1 MSSVRINIS
10 LPEELVDELSREIE
24 PRKKSLFIARAVRAS
39 LKEEKAKKLAA
50 EYQEAATEIRRLNQE
65 LEGALSDGLD

>member
-10 LPEELVDELSREIE
+10 LPEEMFKELSRDIK
-24 PRKKSLFIARAVRAS
+24 PRKRSRFISEAVKSS
-39 LKEEKAKKLAA
+39 LNELKKRRLTSEYEEAA
-50 EYQEAATEIRRLNQE
+50 EEIKQINQE